1 MNSKLSKK
9 STYVMPTSK
18 DNGREGLIQSV
29 SPKSQQEEKL
39 PPLNSQDLKA
49 LKHRVKE
56 ARERGLAPQSKLLS
70 GDYKNISDWRNG
82 PKNNGEKAYED
93 WKDWGQWANWSL
105 PLLIEDQIE
114 QILEFLVN
122 RATSPE
128 EVSTL
133 NNFSPP
139 YRDWIKVQDKI
150 HQSFKSRSAIRP
162 LFIGLEA
169 LGEMVYAYWAV
180 DEGDYQQ
187 ANAFSIRSMR
197 SFTLCAIHMFESEIL
212 TGRTFIEGQR
222 GKAKKE
228 RKPELNRLYEIFRG
242 KKKGGHHT
250 KELWEEFIN
259 ELKNDVDHFG
269 EVNEER
275 RNPAYTKT
283 WLVSFKVLDLAT
295 QVEKSDETVTY
306 DAFSKALRKK

>member
-29 SPKSQQEEKL
+29 SPESQQEEKL
-39 PPLNSQDLKA
+39 PPLNSQELKA

-70 GDYKNISDWRNG
+70 GNYKNISDWRNG

-133 NNFSPP
+133 NNFSSP

-150 HQSFKSRSAIRP
+150 HQSFKSRSAISP

-222 GKAKKE
+222 GKAKATRNLMLAE
-228 RKPELNRLYEIFRG
+228 AYREIKI
-242 KKKGGHHT
+242 KKINGDLKAH
-250 KELWEEFIN
+250 ELWEGFCN
-259 ELKNDVDHFG
+259 EIGGESYTPNLKQPDTWYVEYYKNDKDKADG
-269 EVNEER
+269 KL
-275 RNPAYTKT
+275 TKIP
-283 WLVSFKVLDLAT
+283 FKTYENRLSA
-295 QVEKSDETVTY
+295 EKV
-306 DAFSKALRKK
+306 K

>member
-29 SPKSQQEEKL
+29 SPESQQEEKL

-49 LKHRVKE
+49 LKYRVKE
-56 ARERGLAPQSKLLS
+56 ARERGLAPQSKLQS

-133 NNFSPP
+133 NNFSSP

-222 GKAKKE
+222 GKAKATRNLMLAE
-228 RKPELNRLYEIFRG
+228 AYREIKI
-242 KKKGGHHT
+242 KKINGDLKAH
-250 KELWEEFIN
+250 ELWEDFCN
-259 ELKNDVDHFG
+259 EIGGESYTPNLKQPDTWYVEYYKNDKDKADG
-269 EVNEER
+269 KL
-275 RNPAYTKT
+275 TKIP
-283 WLVSFKVLDLAT
+283 FKTYENRLSA
-295 QVEKSDETVTY
+295 EKV
-306 DAFSKALRKK
+306 K

>member
-1 MNSKLSKK
+1 MNIKLSKK

-18 DNGREGLIQSV
+18 NDGREGLIQSV
-29 SPKSQQEEKL
+29 TPENQLEENM
-39 PPLNSQDLKA
+39 PPLTAQELKS
-49 LKHRVKE
+49 LKQRVKE
-56 ARERGLAPQSKLLS
+56 ARDRGPGPQSKLLS
-70 GDYKNISDWRNG
+70 GEYKNISDWRNG

-139 YRDWIKVQDKI
+139 YQDWIKVKDKI

-169 LGEMVYAYWAV
+169 LGEMVSAYWAV

-212 TGRTFIEGQR
+212 TGRNFIEGQSE
-222 GKAKKE
+222 KAKKE
-228 RKPELNRLYEIFRG
+228 RKPELNRLYKIFRG
-242 KKKGGHHT
+242 KKQGGHT
-250 KELWEEFIN
+250 TEELWEEFIN
-259 ELKNDVDHFG
+259 ELTNDVDHFC
-269 EVNEER
+269 EVKEVHRNEA
-275 RNPAYTKT
+275 NKKT
-283 WLVSFKVLDLAT
+283 WSVSFKVLDLET
-295 QVEKSDETVTY
+295 QLEKSNEEVTY
-306 DAFSKALRKK
+306 ETFSRQIR

>member
-133 NNFSPP
+133 NNFSSP

-222 GKAKKE
+222 GKAKATRNLMLAE
-228 RKPELNRLYEIFRG
+228 AYREIKI
-242 KKKGGHHT
+242 KKINGDLKAH
-250 KELWEEFIN
+250 ELWEDFCN
-259 ELKNDVDHFG
+259 EIGGESYTPNLKQPDTWYVEYYKNDKDKADG
-269 EVNEER
+269 KL
-275 RNPAYTKT
+275 TKIP
-283 WLVSFKVLDLAT
+283 FKTYENRLSA
-295 QVEKSDETVTY
+295 EKV
-306 DAFSKALRKK
+306 K

>member
-29 SPKSQQEEKL
+29 SPESQQEEKL

-49 LKHRVKE
+49 LKYRVKE
-56 ARERGLAPQSKLLS
+56 ARERGLAPQSKLQS
-70 GDYKNISDWRNG
+70 GDYKNISDWRNR

-133 NNFSPP
+133 NNFSSP

-222 GKAKKE
+222 GKAKATRNLMLAE
-228 RKPELNRLYEIFRG
+228 AYREIKI
-242 KKKGGHHT
+242 KKINGDLKAH
-250 KELWEEFIN
+250 ELWEDFCN
-259 ELKNDVDHFG
+259 EIGGESYTPNLKQPDTWYVEYYKNDKDKADG
-269 EVNEER
+269 KL
-275 RNPAYTKT
+275 TKIP
-283 WLVSFKVLDLAT
+283 FKTYENRLSA
-295 QVEKSDETVTY
+295 EKV
-306 DAFSKALRKK
+306 K

>member
-1 MNSKLSKK
+1 
-9 STYVMPTSK
+9 MPTSK

-29 SPKSQQEEKL
+29 SPESQQEEKL

-49 LKHRVKE
+49 LKYRVKE
-56 ARERGLAPQSKLLS
+56 ARERGLAPQSKLQS

-133 NNFSPP
+133 NNFSSP

-222 GKAKKE
+222 GKAKATRNLMLAE
-228 RKPELNRLYEIFRG
+228 AYREIKI
-242 KKKGGHHT
+242 KKINGDLKAH
-250 KELWEEFIN
+250 ELWEDFCN
-259 ELKNDVDHFG
+259 EIGGESYTPNLKQPDTWYVEYYKNDKDKADG
-269 EVNEER
+269 KL
-275 RNPAYTKT
+275 TKIP
-283 WLVSFKVLDLAT
+283 FKTYENRLSA
-295 QVEKSDETVTY
+295 EKV
-306 DAFSKALRKK
+306 K

>member
-29 SPKSQQEEKL
+29 SPESQQEEKL
-39 PPLNSQDLKA
+39 PPLNSQELKA

-70 GDYKNISDWRNG
+70 GNYKNISDWRNG

-133 NNFSPP
+133 NNFSSP

-222 GKAKKE
+222 GKAKATRNLMLAE
-228 RKPELNRLYEIFRG
+228 AYREI
-242 KKKGGHHT
+242 KK
-250 KELWEEFIN
+250 
-259 ELKNDVDHFG
+259 
-269 EVNEER
+269 
-275 RNPAYTKT
+275 
-283 WLVSFKVLDLAT
+283 
-295 QVEKSDETVTY
+295 
-306 DAFSKALRKK
+306 